1 MSYLTDSVLY
11 TGYMKQIIKSTL
23 LLGALT
29 SLFLFIGYMVG
40 GRQGMYIALGFSA
53 LTNIGAYWFSDK
65 LVLSM
70 QGAKRADPSL
80 HKDLIATVQE
90 LASVDGLPMPAVY
103 VVDSPVPNAFAT
115 GRSPKHAA
123 VAATTGILALLDH
136 SELRGVLAHELG
148 HVKNR
153 DILVSSIAATA
164 AGAISMIA
172 QMAFFMGGSSDREDR
187 GSNPLALIA
196 MLLLAPLAAT
206 LIQLAIS
213 RSREYLADEYGARV
227 IGDGDPLARALA
239 KLRDFKSQHK
249 ISASPQQEATAH
261 LMFANMFNGGA
272 LAGLFSTHP
281 DMNDRIERLN
291 KL

>member
-1 MSYLTDSVLY
+1 
-11 TGYMKQIIKSTL
+11 MKQIIKSTL

-29 SLFLFIGYMVG
+29 SLFLFVGYMIG

-70 QGAKRADPSL
+70 QGAKRADPTL

-115 GRSPKHAA
+115 GRSPSHAA
-123 VAATTGILALLDH
+123 VAATTGILTLLDH

-164 AGAISMIA
+164 AGAISVIA
-172 QMAFFMGGSSDREDR
+172 QMAYFGGSMMGGGNREDR
-187 GSNPLALIA
+187 GSNPIGLLATLI
-196 MLLLAPLAAT
+196 LAPLAAT

-227 IGDGDPLARALA
+227 MGDGDPLARALT

-249 ISASPQQEATAH
+249 IPASPKEEATAH
-261 LMFANMFNGGA
+261 LMFANMFNSGA

-281 DMNDRIERLN
+281 DMNDRIARLN